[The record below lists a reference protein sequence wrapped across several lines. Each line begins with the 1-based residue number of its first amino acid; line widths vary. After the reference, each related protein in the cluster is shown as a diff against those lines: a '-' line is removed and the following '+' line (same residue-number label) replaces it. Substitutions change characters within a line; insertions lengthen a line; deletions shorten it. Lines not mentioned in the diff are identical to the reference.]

1 MSPIK
6 NQYAVSMENGATI
19 ILPPYLGGEEGWGNL
34 AIPDP
39 HVASAKQSY
48 PRGTMLLKGDRS
60 WVYTKLFTTT
70 RTDLY
75 GAYTAGLG
83 LFSVAKPTT
92 PTLVTGSA
100 QLGESTVTVDAQ
112 TVNAFAGGLLTI
124 FEAGQPVCIRGIIS
138 NTATVLT
145 LDAPLPGTYTS
156 SATAR
161 LVPSPYHDVV
171 IAGPSHSAGAAF
183 DYCPGIFNSP
193 LDEDGNRAAI
203 NDFVWLQT
211 WGLCNMWASGTYEGG
226 VGGERVAIIEGDG
239 AVNVL
244 SNALIESMASFQRI
258 GHLYPGFGD
267 VTVGYNPDPADGT
280 DPSMMENII
289 MLEIRRF

>member
-1 MSPIK
+1 MKLQQAI
-6 NQYAVSMENGATI
+6 QMENGAVI
-19 ILPPYLGGEEGWGNL
+19 IMPPYIGGEVGWGNL

-39 HVASAKQSY
+39 YVAGAVQKY
-48 PRGTMLLKGDRS
+48 PRGTMLIKGDKS
-60 WVYTKLFTTT
+60 WVHTKLYTTT
-70 RTDLY
+70 RTDAY

-171 IAGPSHSAGAAF
+171 IPGPSHSAGAAF

-203 NDFVWLQT
+203 DDFVWLQT
-211 WGLCNMWASGTYEGG
+211 WGLCNMWASGSYQGG
-226 VGGERVAIIEGDG
+226 VGGERAAIIEGDG
-239 AVNVL
+239 AAQVL
-244 SNALIESMASFQRI
+244 NDTLIETMSSFQKI

-267 VTVGYNPDPADGT
+267 VAVGNNPDPADGT
-280 DPSMMENII
+280 DPGIMECII
-289 MLEIRRF
+289 MLEIRRW